1 MANETELIPETIV
14 TQPEQIEP
22 VEAAVVAAPVAA
34 APTGTGERKPFGGRG
49 SSGNRDR
56 RGAPGGNRGPRRG
69 GNDRERSEFSEKLI
83 GIRRVARVMAGGRRF
98 NFSVAIVLGDKKG
111 RVGVGMGKAADTQL
125 AIEKAKRDAKRSMI
139 TLDLTK
145 NRSIKHNVEAKYCAS
160 VIGIRPSP
168 GRGLVAGSSVRTVLE
183 LAGVSDVTAKLLS
196 RSKNSVNNARAAI
209 EALKSTAKGT
219 ASKNQ

>member
-1 MANETELIPETIV
+1 MPNETETTETIV
-14 TQPEQIEP
+14 ADQP
-22 VEAAVVAAPVAA
+22 VAEAAVVAATPAA
-34 APTGTGERKPFGGRG
+34 STGERKPFGGRAAGG
-49 SSGNRDR
+49 SRDR

-125 AIEKAKRDAKRSMI
+125 AIEKAKRDAKRKMI
-139 TLDLTK
+139 TVHLTK

-168 GRGLVAGSSVRTVLE
+168 GRGLVAGSSVRNVLE
-183 LAGVSDVTAKLLS
+183 LAGVSDVTAKVLS

-209 EALKSTAKGT
+209 EALKSTSKGT
-219 ASKNQ
+219 ASNK

>member
-1 MANETELIPETIV
+1 MATETELNPTEV
-14 TQPEQIEP
+14 T
-22 VEAAVVAAPVAA
+22 AA
-34 APTGTGERKPFGGRG
+34 AGAASPSAPSGERKPFGGRG
-49 SSGNRDR
+49 AGNRDR
-56 RGAPGGNRGPRRG
+56 RGGPGGNRGPRRG
-69 GNDRERSEFSEKLI
+69 GNDRERSEFAQKLI

-98 NFSVAIVLGDKKG
+98 NFSVAIVIGDKKG

-125 AIEKAKRDAKRSMI
+125 AIEKATRDAKRSMI

-209 EALKSTAKGT
+209 EALKKAAKN
-219 ASKNQ
+219 KYLPQ

>member
-1 MANETELIPETIV
+1 MPNNDTETII
-14 TQPEQIEP
+14 TEP
-22 VEAAVVAAPVAA
+22 AEAPVAA
-34 APTGTGERKPFGGRG
+34 VALSGSATGVVGERKPFGGRAA
-49 SSGNRDR
+49 GNRDR
-56 RGAPGGNRGPRRG
+56 RGAPGGARGPRRG

-125 AIEKAKRDAKRSMI
+125 AIEKAKRDAKRQMI

-209 EALKSTAKGT
+209 EALKSTSK
-219 ASKNQ
+219 ASK